1 MDVLKKALYNKL
13 NFYKELKSM
22 KDKNCTKKCKN
33 KIIKKYSKKRYSKEN
48 RNRAN
53 KTFEILKQIDEYYG
67 PYFW

>member
-1 MDVLKKALYNKL
+1 
-13 NFYKELKSM
+13 M
-22 KDKNCTKKCKN
+22 KDKNCTKKGKN

-48 RNRAN
+48 RKRAN